1 MGASYRVS
9 ACFPPRCEPSLTV
22 VLGILAFFLILAT
35 LIMVHELGHFTCAKL
50 MGVRVEEF
58 GLGFPPRLKGW
69 KRGGTVYS
77 LNAIP
82 IGGFVK
88 MLGENGSEAEPDS
101 FGAKAPWKRFIILIA
116 GPTMNLTLA
125 VVIFFFAFLGG
136 YPRGLTTV
144 TGVAP
149 GSPAAQA
156 GLRTGDTIVAV
167 DGKRVKYS
175 DDLRTAIMG
184 KLGTR
189 VQVAV
194 RRGSRVM
201 RFVVV
206 PRVHPPRNQGAVGV
220 ALYKTVTLAYS
231 PGDALKLSL
240 QQVSLAITSIPTLIQ
255 SVSQHGGSGVSG
267 PIGIAY
273 GTTQVVKNEPKTG
286 FGTIFEWMAILSAS
300 LGILNLLPI
309 PALDGGRIAFV
320 LLSWVR
326 RRNLD
331 PELEGVIHMIG
342 MAVLLVLI
350 LVISYQDVVRWV
362 TGGSF

>member
-1 MGASYRVS
+1 M
-9 ACFPPRCEPSLTV
+9 TV

-35 LIMVHELGHFTCAKL
+35 LIMVHELGHFACAKL

-69 KRGGTVYS
+69 KRGETVYS

-88 MLGENGSEAEPDS
+88 MLGENGGEAEPDS
-101 FGAKAPWKRFIILIA
+101 FGAKAPWQRFIILIA

-136 YPRGLTTV
+136 YPQGLTTV
-144 TGVAP
+144 TGVSP
-149 GSPAAQA
+149 GSPAAHA

-184 KLGTR
+184 KVGKQ
-189 VQVAV
+189 VQFSV
-194 RRGSRVM
+194 RRGRHVM
-201 RFVVV
+201 RVVLV
-206 PRVHPPRNQGAVGV
+206 PRVHHPRNQGAVGV

-240 QQVSLAITSIPTLIQ
+240 QQVSMAVTSIPTLIQ
-255 SVSQHGGSGVSG
+255 SISQHGGRDVSG

-273 GTTQVVKNEPKTG
+273 GTTQVVQNEPKTG

-300 LGILNLLPI
+300 LGVLNLLPI

-320 LLSWVR
+320 LVSWFR

-331 PELEGVIHMIG
+331 PELEGVIHMVG